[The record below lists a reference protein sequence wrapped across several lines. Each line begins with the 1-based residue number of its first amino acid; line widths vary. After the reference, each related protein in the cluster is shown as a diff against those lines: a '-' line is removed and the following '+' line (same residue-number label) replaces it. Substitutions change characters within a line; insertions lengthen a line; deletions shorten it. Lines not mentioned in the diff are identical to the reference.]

1 MCDRGGM
8 YVTIIFYIGGSII
21 YIYIC
26 IYIVND
32 ERMEP
37 PECVIEDVWVASILL
52 KG

>member
-1 MCDRGGM
+1 M

-32 ERMEP
+32 ERLEP
-37 PECVIEDVWVASILL
+37 SECVIEDVYVTIII
-52 KG
+52 KGVSVSD